1 MASPPRLYFAYGS
14 NLSVSQM
21 SLRCRGSTYQYLGVL
36 KDYRWI
42 IGSRGY
48 ANIVP
53 VPSSEQHVVY
63 GMLYTLME
71 ADEEC
76 LDVAEGVS
84 QVLQRKL
91 PGFCLFQE
99 MGNLE
104 RGDIDLSVSAAPD
117 ASSTHFSPSA
127 RAKY

>member
-21 SLRCRGSTYQYLGVL
+21 SLRCRGSTYQYLGLL

-48 ANIVP
+48 ANVVP

-63 GMLYTLME
+63 GMLYTLMK

-91 PGFCLFQE
+91 ADFFCTKKW
-99 MGNLE
+99 G
-104 RGDIDLSVSAAPD
+104 I
-117 ASSTHFSPSA
+117 
-127 RAKY
+127 